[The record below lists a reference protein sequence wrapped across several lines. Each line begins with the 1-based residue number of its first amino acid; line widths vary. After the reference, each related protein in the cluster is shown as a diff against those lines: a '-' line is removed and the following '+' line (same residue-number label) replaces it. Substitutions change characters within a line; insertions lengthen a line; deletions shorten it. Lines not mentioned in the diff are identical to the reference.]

1 MYELTFDDKFPGLRL
16 FVHVKDEVGLWRALQ
31 E

>member
-1 MYELTFDDKFPGLRL
+1 VYELTFDDKFPGLSF
-16 FVHVKDEVGLWRALQ
+16 FVHVKDEVGLWRTLQ